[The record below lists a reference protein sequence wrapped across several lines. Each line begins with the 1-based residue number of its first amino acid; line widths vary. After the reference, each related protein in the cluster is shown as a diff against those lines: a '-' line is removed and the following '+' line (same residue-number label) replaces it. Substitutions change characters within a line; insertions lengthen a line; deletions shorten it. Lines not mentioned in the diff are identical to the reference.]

1 MCLANFSGVCFDT
14 WSDIFLGL
22 FLINQQVHTQID
34 RGISQVVKD
43 TNKISMTKNI
53 FVDNRIEITV
63 EKTSF
68 KRNTVDVWPN
78 YGYFKQQP
86 CNYGMDKENMPE
98 KSIIFLN
105 QGYQSYKDNKT
116 VYYADYFL
124 LGQVN
129 ECLNPRQNIEA
140 YEFKDREVKMFRPRY
155 YPVTGHF

>member
-1 MCLANFSGVCFDT
+1 
-14 WSDIFLGL
+14 
-22 FLINQQVHTQID
+22 
-34 RGISQVVKD
+34 
-43 TNKISMTKNI
+43 MTKNI

-98 KSIIFLN
+98 KSIIYLN
-105 QGYQSYKDNKT
+105 LGYQSYKDNKT